1 MSNDRFDDEIEDAD
15 ADSYDYDTVNETEKR
30 ANESEI
36 EYQER
41 MVSLAKERSLTENNR
56 EEVEEQVSDRYV
68 RLPSLANSK
77 EVSDDVSPLPIKR
90 SRIVISDEELSPTSS
105 YSKDK
110 GKAKKDDDGGKNVV
124 NKKPILSYNERN
136 QSSSSKD
143 IKQPILSYNERNQ
156 SSSSKDIK
164 QQTSART
171 IDLTVEEESKYERDI
186 AEATK
191 NSLDQTELWKVV
203 PVTSNSK
210 FESMLLINNYV

>member
-90 SRIVISDEELSPTSS
+90 SRIVISDEEFSPTSS

-143 IKQPILSYNERNQ
+143 IKQ
-156 SSSSKDIK
+156 
-164 QQTSART
+164 QTSART

-186 AEATK
+186 AEATN
-191 NSLDQTELWKVV
+191 NSLNQEVLWKEV
-203 PVTSNSK
+203 PIRSKSNSK

>member
-1 MSNDRFDDEIEDAD
+1 MDHDDKIEERDIQQATPNSLD
-15 ADSYDYDTVNETEKR
+15 Q
-30 ANESEI
+30 SELWKVVP
-36 EYQER
+36 
-41 MVSLAKERSLTENNR
+41 VS
-56 EEVEEQVSDRYV
+56 
-68 RLPSLANSK
+68 SK
-77 EVSDDVSPLPIKR
+77 
-90 SRIVISDEELSPTSS
+90 
-105 YSKDK
+105 
-110 GKAKKDDDGGKNVV
+110 KKKNF
-124 NKKPILSYNERN
+124 SYNERS

-171 IDLTVEEESKYERDI
+171 IDLTVEEESQYERDI
-186 AEATK
+186 AEATI